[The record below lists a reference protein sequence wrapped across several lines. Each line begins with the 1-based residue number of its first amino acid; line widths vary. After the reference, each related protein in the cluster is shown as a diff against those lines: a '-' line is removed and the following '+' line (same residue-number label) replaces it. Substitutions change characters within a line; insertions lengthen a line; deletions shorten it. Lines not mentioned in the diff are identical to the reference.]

1 LNQVLYDKYG
11 FKRGPSD
18 EISRFVNEVIRVDP
32 EDRKRASDLIDH
44 EWVRVDGENDIEME

>member
-1 LNQVLYDKYG
+1 MNQVLYDKYG